1 MDVERQEQLIRLLL
15 PAFFVL
21 GGLMVGWILTL
32 FFVQELEPG
41 ESVLLKWFIIGLVFG
56 LVAVI
61 LYFFSLGW
69 AV

>member
-32 FFVQELEPG
+32 FFAQELEPG
-41 ESVLLKWFIIGLVFG
+41 EKVLLKGFMIGLVFG
-56 LVAVI
+56 V
-61 LYFFSLGW
+61 
-69 AV
+69 